1 MKIDNV
7 KIFAKSESKKEEDN
21 LLSEHIKTCLINFNN
36 LLNSLNYYPNYKER
50 YKEEILRDAF
60 FAITFHDLGKMEYT
74 FQKQIYEKIYKNGI
88 TNKEI
93 EEKINELKQ
102 LFGIKNDKNLVP
114 LSHEVIS
121 VVYLDFIE
129 QLLHGDS
136 LPFNI
141 RRVKTAILLHH
152 YNQFYSKSS
161 KLDMEDELDDYIQH
175 NLDQYNNVLEF
186 FKKNKKNILNNLKE
200 IAENIANKMKE
211 QQTNR
216 FLLDMKNLIDNLQNS
231 EWNFKRRVIRLA
243 DIKENQETFKLVLGL
258 LMRIDYL
265 SSFSQREGIQLSVEI
280 VPKNFGKSEKISD
293 IIKNS
298 IEKNLKEKRGI
309 QKLWQEE
316 LINYRNLANNN
327 KRDICLT
334 APTGAGKTEFAFL
347 LNDDRKLLYTLP
359 LRAALNDL
367 YKNRFLEY
375 FGKGYCGLLH
385 STNFIEFENFYRG
398 IKEVELIEKVNA
410 SKFLSYPFTLLT
422 ADQLMLCSLG
432 FHGHERILT
441 VIPYSHIVVDEIQ
454 AYNPEMLSI
463 ILSSLKLFKNLGAKV
478 TIITATLPEFIK
490 NELKEYFEFIDAIDV
505 QKEIKEDIKN
515 LKIKRHKIKIL
526 ETNEKDE
533 INCFKNVLDEVTKN
547 NPKMVLVVFN
557 TVKKAIEFYKKI
569 EKEYREYEKILLHS
583 RILEK
588 EKTERIK
595 KIKEYENDK
604 ESNKKAIIVTTQV
617 IEASV
622 DIDAN
627 VILSE
632 ISSIDSLIQ
641 RFGRVYRNNK
651 SRDYNGS
658 NPNCYIIAPILR
670 ESSEIIPIEK
680 SSIYN
685 ETVLRKTF
693 EVLKNIKEG
702 EILSYEKEKQLV
714 EKVYKDE
721 SILEYYT
728 EQIKKFSEW
737 VKYFTCEKKEDAQ
750 RIFRNIMTVEVCL
763 WNELEEEVKQYLEGK
778 DLDDNS
784 HIDKFEIKKN
794 IIENSFSIPLFKY
807 KELSNFL
814 SAYKKTTKRF
824 KNIIFIEI
832 KENKKLKEIKEYGI
846 EGMDEIRKEISEKE
860 YISYHE

>member
-1 MKIDNV
+1 MKISNI

-21 LLSEHIKTCLINFNN
+21 LLSKHIETCLINFDNF
-36 LLNSLNYYPNYKER
+36 LNSLNYYSKYKGV
-50 YKEEILRDAF
+50 YKEEILKDVF
-60 FAITFHDLGKMEYT
+60 FALTFHDLGKIEYN
-74 FQKQIYEKIYKNGI
+74 FQKQIYEKIYKNSEMNEGI
-88 TNKEI
+88 EK
-93 EEKINELKQ
+93 KINELKQ
-102 LFGIKNDKNLVP
+102 LFGIKNDKNLVSLP
-114 LSHEVIS
+114 HEVIS

-129 QLLHGDS
+129 QLLRGDS

-161 KLDMEDELDDYIQH
+161 KLDMEDELDGYIQQ
-175 NLDQYNNVLEF
+175 NLDFYNYILEF
-186 FKKNKKNILNNLKE
+186 FKKNKKSILNNLEE
-200 IAENIANKMKE
+200 IVNNIANKIKE
-211 QQTNR
+211 QQTKR
-216 FLLDMKNLIDNLQNS
+216 FLSDLKNLVEALTNS
-231 EWNFKRRVIRLA
+231 ERNLKRRVIRVV
-243 DIKENQETFKLVLGL
+243 DIEENQEAFKLVLGL
-258 LMRIDYL
+258 LMRIDYI
-265 SSFSQREGIQLSVEI
+265 SSFSQREGIQLSVEVI
-280 VPKNFGKSEKISD
+280 PKNFGGSEKISN
-293 IIKNS
+293 IIKKG
-298 IEKNLKEKRGI
+298 IEKNLKEKRDI
-309 QKLWQEE
+309 QRLWQEE
-316 LINYRNLANNN
+316 LINHRNLANDN
-327 KRDICLT
+327 KDICLT
-334 APTGAGKTEFAFL
+334 APTGAGKTEFALL
-347 LNDDRKLLYTLP
+347 LNGDRKLLYTLP

-367 YKNRFLEY
+367 YENRFLKY
-375 FGKGYCGLLH
+375 FPEEHCGLLH
-385 STNFIEFENFYRG
+385 STNFIEFENFNRE
-398 IKEVELIEKVNA
+398 IREVELIEKVNA

-505 QKEIKEDIKN
+505 RKEIKEDIKN

-569 EKEYREYEKILLHS
+569 EGEYREYEKILLHS

-604 ESNKKAIIVTTQV
+604 GSNKKAIIVTTQV

-622 DIDAN
+622 NIDAD

-685 ETVLRKTF
+685 EIVLRKTF

-721 SILEYYT
+721 SILDYYT

-778 DLDDNS
+778 DLDVNS

-860 YISYHE
+860 YNYMIP